1 MNYKMEFKNLYEDIF
16 SGEKY
21 RIKRQVPN
29 MLTLI
34 RGTLTPILMIIAAVT
49 QKIELAFAVIVIFTY
64 RLY

>member
-34 RGTLTPILMIIAAVT
+34 SKLFNM
-49 QKIELAFAVIVIFTY
+49 FF
-64 RLY
+64 